1 MKKIKNEA
9 VLLQHG
15 VKESRKIVL
24 DILDE
29 TLCELDSYKRIR
41 SMVSLKGSVLT
52 IGNQKWDLNKKDN
65 VYVFA
70 DTTHYPKDVTF
81 EKCYIC
87 IIYKC
92 TPFFKCFRKNI

>member
-41 SMVSLKGSVLT
+41 SMVSLKGK
-52 IGNQKWDLNKKDN
+52 IGRAH
-65 VYVFA
+65 V
-70 DTTHYPKDVTF
+70 
-81 EKCYIC
+81 
-87 IIYKC
+87 
-92 TPFFKCFRKNI
+92 

>member
-52 IGNQKWDLNKKDN
+52 IGNQKWDLNKR
-65 VYVFA
+65 
-70 DTTHYPKDVTF
+70 
-81 EKCYIC
+81 IMC
-87 IIYKC
+87 I
-92 TPFFKCFRKNI
+92 